1 MMTSHNRTSQA
12 ANLGLYQCGLI
23 LCLLTHSLLSM
34 ATVQQ
39 QRQLFGKL
47 YSKALA
53 GQTQQV
59 QQQRQALAGYAIEH
73 YLDYA
78 LIQSQ
83 MNTLPEQAIADF
95 KVKHPDS
102 PLNKKLK
109 SALLTAIGNQTL
121 WSKYLQHH
129 NGFDQG
135 KKQCWYLNARIQ
147 TNQTQGIEPMIQTM
161 WFSGLSAPDACNPA
175 FKWWQDQGLITENLY
190 LQRIKLAYESRNIS
204 LVEHL
209 KNKLKNKPLWVDQA
223 IALIKN
229 PEQALQQSIQWTPTA
244 ETQWLVFKTS
254 LWLAKKKPATLH
266 AFWPQ
271 VKAVYGL
278 STGQENQVERQIALF
293 AATDYEPF
301 SIDAMKQLPDSM
313 KDDQIKAWIVR
324 YHLFNND
331 WAQVLHALKQ
341 MPKRQL
347 DQARWQYWL
356 ARAEAKLGNKA
367 QAKNIFTK
375 LSSQT
380 NYYGFLAAD
389 HMKLAYQ
396 LCQQPQASATPN
408 YKPPASILR
417 AIELH
422 HVGLLSKARSE
433 WNLGFRGMSKTEKQA
448 LANLVQ
454 QENWYA
460 KSIAIMADLGQW
472 DNYQLRYPI
481 AHENIIRQ
489 HASGTKP
496 MPQWVMAI
504 IKQESAWTK
513 DAVSHANAHGL
524 MQLLPT
530 TAKQL
535 GNQLGINITQNNEL
549 HQAPLNI
556 QLGVQY
562 QKNLYQQ
569 FNHPLL
575 VAAAYNAGERKSL
588 DWSQDFPVA
597 PDVWLETI
605 PYKETRDYI
614 TKILSNVTIY
624 DWLINQQPKRVSYW
638 MPTLPINQLN
648 SHAWPNNIVSQQIA
662 PIQCSP

>member
-1 MMTSHNRTSQA
+1 MTPNNRQ
-12 ANLGLYQCGLI
+12 NHKRQLGLYP
-23 LCLLTHSLLSM
+23 CLLLLGLLTYSVLSM
-34 ATVQQ
+34 ASVQQ

-47 YSKALA
+47 YSQALA
-53 GQTQQV
+53 GQTLQV
-59 QQQRQALAGYAIEH
+59 QQQRQALAGYPIEH

-83 MNTLPEQAIADF
+83 ISTLPEQAIIDF
-95 KVKHPDS
+95 KAKHPDS

-109 SALLTAIGNQTL
+109 SSLLTAFASQAKWTQ
-121 WSKYLQHH
+121 YLQHH

-147 TNQTQGIEPMIQTM
+147 TNQTKGIEPMIKAM

-175 FKWWQDQGLITENLY
+175 FKWWHDQGLITENLY
-190 LQRIKLAYESRNIS
+190 IQRIKLAYESRNIS
-204 LVEHL
+204 LIEHL

-223 IALIKN
+223 IDLIKN
-229 PEQALQQSIQWTPTA
+229 PEQALQQSKKWKPTA

-254 LWLAKKKPATLH
+254 MWLGKKKPATLH

-271 VKAVYGL
+271 LKAVHGL
-278 STGQENQVERQIALF
+278 STAQQKQVKRQIALF

-301 SIDAMKQLPDSM
+301 SIDAMNQLPDDM

-331 WAQVLHALKQ
+331 WAQVLHALKK

-356 ARAEAKLGNKA
+356 ARAAAKLGNKSE
-367 QAKNIFTK
+367 AKDIFK
-375 LSSQT
+375 QLSSQT

-389 HMKLAYQ
+389 HMKLPYH
-396 LCQQPQASATPN
+396 LCHQPQATASANFTPT
-408 YKPPASILR
+408 ASISR
-417 AIELH
+417 AIELQH
-422 HVGLLSKARSE
+422 AGLLSMARSE
-433 WNLGFRGMSKTEKQA
+433 WNIGYRGLSKSDKQA
-448 LANLVQ
+448 LANLV
-454 QENWYA
+454 EKEHWYA

-481 AHENIIRQ
+481 AHEKIIKK
-489 HASGTKP
+489 HASGTDP

-504 IKQESAWTK
+504 IKQESAWSK

-535 GNQLGINITQNNEL
+535 AQQLGISITQNNEL

-562 QKNLYQQ
+562 QKNLYKQ

-575 VAAAYNAGERKSL
+575 VAAAYNAGERKSI

-614 TKILSNVTIY
+614 TRILSNVTIY
-624 DWLINQQPKRVSYW
+624 DWLINAQPKRVSYW
-638 MPTLPINQLN
+638 MPTLPINHNN
-648 SHAWPNNIVSQQIA
+648 SRAWPNDVVSQLIA

>member
-1 MMTSHNRTSQA
+1 MKLRPKKTQSPITLFCSVV
-12 ANLGLYQCGLI
+12 
-23 LCLLTHSLLSM
+23 LLLLFCSSSM
-34 ATVQQ
+34 ASVHQ

-47 YSKALA
+47 YSQALA
-53 GQTQQV
+53 GQEQKV
-59 QQQRQALAGYAIEH
+59 QQQRPMLADYPIDH

-78 LIQSQ
+78 LIISKIK
-83 MNTLPEQAIADF
+83 TLPEQAIADF
-95 KVKHPDS
+95 KTKHPDS
-102 PLNKKLK
+102 PLNKRLK
-109 SALLTAIGNQTL
+109 NALLNALGNQAK
-121 WSKYLQHH
+121 WDKYLNHH
-129 NGFDQG
+129 NGFGQG

-175 FKWWQDQGLITENLY
+175 FKWWENQGLITENLY
-190 LQRIKLAYESRNIS
+190 LQRIKLAFETRNIS
-204 LVEHL
+204 LIEHL
-209 KNKLKNKPLWVDQA
+209 KNKLKNRPVWVDQA
-223 IALIKN
+223 ISLIKN
-229 PEQALQQSIQWTPTA
+229 TELSLQQSTQWPPTP
-244 ETQWLVFKTS
+244 ETQWLVFKS
-254 LWLAKKKPATLH
+254 SMWLAKKKPATLH
-266 AFWPQ
+266 TFWPQ
-271 VKAVYGL
+271 IKGVHKL
-278 STGQENQVERQIALF
+278 SSAQVNQVERQTALF
-293 AATDYEPF
+293 AATDYEAF
-301 SIDAMKQLPDSM
+301 SIDAMNQLSDDM

-324 YHLFNND
+324 YHLFNDD
-331 WAQVLHALKQ
+331 WAQAAHALKQ
-341 MPKRQL
+341 MSDRQL
-347 DQARWQYWL
+347 KQARWQYWL
-356 ARAEAKLGNKA
+356 ARAEAKLGNKKVA
-367 QAKNIFTK
+367 QSLFKN
-375 LSSQT
+375 LSNQT

-389 HMKLAYQ
+389 HMKLPYQ
-396 LCQQPQASATPN
+396 LCHQNPIAATPN
-408 YKPPASILR
+408 YTAPDAIYR

-422 HVGLLSKARSE
+422 HTGLLSMARSE
-433 WNLGFRGMSKTEKQA
+433 WNIGYRGLKKPEKQA

-481 AHENIIRQ
+481 AHENIIKK
-489 HASGTKP
+489 HANGTKP

-524 MQLLPT
+524 MQLLPS
-530 TAKQL
+530 TANQL
-535 GNQLGINITQNNEL
+535 AQQLGINISQNNQL

-569 FNHPLL
+569 FDHPLL
-575 VAAAYNAGERKSL
+575 VAAAYNAGERKSM
-588 DWSQDFPVA
+588 DWSQDFPMS

-638 MPTLPINQLN
+638 MPTLPINQN
-648 SHAWPNNIVSQQIA
+648 SSQSWPNKIISQQVA
-662 PIQCSP
+662 PILCSP

>member
-1 MMTSHNRTSQA
+1 MTLSHNKKYKNLLRLQA
-12 ANLGLYQCGLI
+12 I
-23 LCLLTHSLLSM
+23 LMFGLLTYTLISM
-34 ATVQQ
+34 ASVQQ

-53 GQTQQV
+53 GQAQQV
-59 QQQRQALAGYAIEH
+59 QQQRQGLAGYPIEH

-83 MNTLPEQAIADF
+83 INSLPEQEIADF
-95 KVKHPDS
+95 KAKHPDS
-102 PLNKKLK
+102 PLNKKLN
-109 SALLTAIGNQTL
+109 SALLTAIGNQAL
-121 WSKYLQHH
+121 WTQYLQYH

-147 TNQTQGIEPMIQTM
+147 TKQTQGLAPLIQAM
-161 WFSGLSAPDACNPA
+161 WVSGLSAPDACNPA
-175 FKWWQDQGLITENLY
+175 FKWWKDQGLITEDLY
-190 LQRIKLAYESRNIS
+190 IQRIKLAYESRNIS
-204 LVEHL
+204 LIEHL
-209 KNKLKNKPLWVDQA
+209 KTKLAHKPLWIDQA
-223 IALIKN
+223 IALIKD
-229 PEQALQQSIQWTPTA
+229 PEQALQQSTQWAPTT

-271 VKAVYGL
+271 VKAVHGL
-278 STGQENQVERQIALF
+278 SSVQVNQVERQTALF

-301 SIDAMKQLPDSM
+301 SIDAMKQLPGDM
-313 KDDQIKAWIVR
+313 QDDQIKAWIVR
-324 YHLFNND
+324 YYLFNQD

-356 ARAEAKLGNKA
+356 ARAEAKIGNKK
-367 QAKNIFTK
+367 QAKNIFST
-375 LSSQT
+375 LSKQP

-389 HMKLAYQ
+389 HMKFPYH
-396 LCQQPQASATPN
+396 LCHQ
-408 YKPPASILR
+408 PPAAATANYTPPAGITR

-422 HVGLLSKARSE
+422 HAGLLSKARSE
-433 WNLGFRGMSKTEKQA
+433 WNIGYRGLSKADKQA

-472 DNYQLRYPI
+472 ENYQLRYPI
-481 AHENIIRQ
+481 AHGKIIKQ
-489 HASGTKP
+489 HANGVKP

-562 QKNLYQQ
+562 QKNLFQQ
-569 FNHPLL
+569 FDHPLL
-575 VAAAYNAGERKSL
+575 VAAAYNAGERKSI
-588 DWSQDFPVA
+588 DWSQDFPIS

-624 DWLINQQPKRVSYW
+624 DWLINKQPKRMSYW
-638 MPTLPINQLN
+638 MPTLPINKIN
-648 SHAWPNNIVSQQIA
+648 SQAWPNNIVSQQLA